1 MKDSINLTTL
11 LSKLLLVAVILL
23 ATPAQGRVSN
33 NEYSNYVQALV
44 DHHRTLLPN
53 NVERNQNIRCL
64 ALNIYYESR
73 GEPILGQVAV
83 ANVTMNRSEHYNQT
97 LCQTVYSSGQF
108 HWTSNRNIRGP
119 AGEPWRQ
126 ALTISWLLTT
136 QPELIEDITNGA
148 RFFHGHRH
156 TPRLFRNHEH
166 TITIGGHRFYRARNF
181 IEVAEA
187 PER

>member
-1 MKDSINLTTL
+1 M
-11 LSKLLLVAVILL
+11 LVAAILL

-33 NEYSNYVQALV
+33 NEYSSYVQALV

-53 NVERNQNIRCL
+53 NIERNQNIRCL

-97 LCQTVYSSGQF
+97 LCQTVYSPGQF
-108 HWTSNRNIRGP
+108 HWTANRNIRGP
-119 AGEPWRQ
+119 GGDPWRQ
-126 ALTISWLLTT
+126 ALTISWILTT
-136 QPELIEDITNGA
+136 QPELIKDVTNGA
-148 RFFHGHRH
+148 RFFHGHRR
-156 TPRLFRNHEH
+156 TPGMFRNYEH
-166 TITIGGHRFYRARNF
+166 TITIGGHRFYRGVRF
-181 IEVAEA
+181 IEVAQA